1 MSKKTTSKLEQLR
14 QKQAKLERELKKIQI
29 AKSKVSKG
37 AKS

>member
-1 MSKKTTSKLEQLR
+1 MRKKTNSKLRQLLD
-14 QKQAKLERELKKIQI
+14 KQAKLERELQKLKE